1 MGETTRQKRIQKQL
15 QQDLAEIFQ
24 LETRTSFK
32 GVIVSVTK
40 VKITSDLADSKVYL
54 SIFPTKEK
62 DVFMDFLNEEASRI
76 KNLLAQRVRHQLRRI
91 PNIQYIFD
99 DSLDYINR
107 IDDALKGKGIDPIKD
122 SKG

>member
-40 VKITSDLADSKVYL
+40 VKITSDLVDAKVYL